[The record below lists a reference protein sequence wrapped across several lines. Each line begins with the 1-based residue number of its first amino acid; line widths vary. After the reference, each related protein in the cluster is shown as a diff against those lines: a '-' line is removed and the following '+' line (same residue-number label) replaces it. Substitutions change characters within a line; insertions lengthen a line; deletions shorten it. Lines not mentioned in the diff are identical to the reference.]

1 MKKLRWFLFSTFL
14 LFLVS
19 CGGTEANLNNE
30 NSEQIITPTISGYP
44 AAAEIDSQAASDGS
58 YPPPLENQDS
68 PQYPA
73 PTDELNSNST
83 YPPPGRIVD
92 ENKRVSINLPVKVGQ
107 QSISGTGPPDLPL
120 RVVSISYAGEELGF
134 GSTDGERAFEI
145 ALSRALEENEVLG
158 IILADES
165 LRPEFH
171 DAPGTD
177 MPMIGF
183 VLAQTVVE
191 P

>member
-1 MKKLRWFLFSTFL
+1 MKKLRWFIFSTFL
-14 LFLVS
+14 LFS
-19 CGGTEANLNNE
+19 AACGATEEDLNGNE
-30 NSEQIITPTISGYP
+30 NSNKIITPTINGYP
-44 AAAEIDSQAASDGS
+44 PAEIDSQAATEGS
-58 YPPPLENQDS
+58 YPPPLENQDP

-73 PTDELNSNST
+73 PTDELESNST

-92 ENKRVSINLPVKVGQ
+92 ENKRVSIVSPVKVGQ

-120 RVVSISYAGEELGF
+120 RVVSISYAGEELGL
-134 GSTDGERAFEI
+134 GSIDGEGAFEI
-145 ALSRALEENEVLG
+145 SFSRTLEENEVLG

-165 LRPEFH
+165 LRTEFQ

-183 VLAQTVVE
+183 VLAQTIVE